1 MNAGLVVIKKYCNFF
16 WKSLPKDYSVT
27 LARFCEASSRKPE
40 DDENIATCPNLEMGN
55 LKILTLCMAGLVK
68 DDALMIFGAIM
79 KDMIDNPKLSKI
91 FDVFKQGMC
100 LPYSLKYSKV
110 KILYFS
116 ELHYIEK

>member
-1 MNAGLVVIKKYCNFF
+1 MYLLMNAGLVVIKKYCNFF
-16 WKSLPKDYSVT
+16 WKSFPKDYSVT

-91 FDVFKQGMC
+91 FAVFKQGTVHTV
-100 LPYSLKYSKV
+100 YTYTR
-110 KILYFS
+110 Y
-116 ELHYIEK
+116 